1 MNKTL
6 TIPAISCQ
14 HCLKTI
20 ERELKLVDGVEYK
33 QGSTETKAVLIDYSD
48 EASLAAARAALIEAG
63 YAPTN

>member
-33 QGSTETKAVLIDYSD
+33 QGSVETKAVLVDYSD
-48 EASLAAARAALIEAG
+48 DAALSAARAALIEAG
-63 YAPTN
+63 YTPTN